1 MLLNPPE
8 TFPGAC
14 SPTDATSPGGLRPGV
29 LRGQVSKDRPCP
41 QLQGTEPH
49 TPMLTPSPCSLS
61 PCLPVPH
68 PQPSTWSVSLVPAAH
83 TAHTTRHTWDHGDPP
98 HPFPFCRRS
107 STKALMSQC
116 SQKPGSWG
124 HAGEGHGALPFH
136 PLPPPPSPWAGC
148 RTLIAVAPAISSRP
162 RQAAAQTSRAP
173 ALQLLPLWPSLKWP
187 PWGDLGLVHIPFLQ

>member
-1 MLLNPPE
+1 MRLATLLLNPPE

-14 SPTDATSPGGLRPGV
+14 SHTDATSPGGPRPGV
-29 LRGQVSKDRPCP
+29 PRGQVSKDRPCP

-49 TPMLTPSPCSLS
+49 TPVFTPSPCSLS

-68 PQPSTWSVSLVPAAH
+68 PQPSTWSVSLVLAAH
-83 TAHTTRHTWDHGDPP
+83 NSTHTTHHTWDHGTPP
-98 HPFPFCRRS
+98 TPVSFPPKVKHKGFDES
-107 STKALMSQC
+107 MFPEAWLW
-116 SQKPGSWG
+116 SW
-124 HAGEGHGALPFH
+124 EGHGALPS
-136 PLPPPPSPWAGC
+136 PRPWAGC
-148 RTLIAVAPAISSRP
+148 RTLTVVALAISSRP